1 MENLLTNYAVCSIGD
16 TIGFEYRGQTYYLNV
31 IDANPS
37 SGILGNKPSFWL
49 TFMTL
54 SLLFL
59 KTAVS
64 LSDVVVKLDFLPP
77 VDYDEKHDKSEMKG
91 KNELVDSNDNQNPD
105 LRISQDLLK
114 KRFDTI
120 VLALVE
126 NNHIFNICWSGE
138 YQRCRICSRAI
149 PVLSLQLHELR
160 CKGFECQKCHKMIFV
175 REEVH
180 EDEVHKMVTC
190 KKCGLQLE
198 KQFYVTHKPK
208 CPKRMGIQKK
218 KIDILKSKKH

>member
-1 MENLLTNYAVCSIGD
+1 
-16 TIGFEYRGQTYYLNV
+16 
-31 IDANPS
+31 
-37 SGILGNKPSFWL
+37 
-49 TFMTL
+49 MTL

-114 KRFDTI
+114 KRFDTT

-126 NNHIFNICWSGE
+126 NNHIFNIC
-138 YQRCRICSRAI
+138 
-149 PVLSLQLHELR
+149 
-160 CKGFECQKCHKMIFV
+160 
-175 REEVH
+175 
-180 EDEVHKMVTC
+180 
-190 KKCGLQLE
+190 
-198 KQFYVTHKPK
+198 
-208 CPKRMGIQKK
+208 
-218 KIDILKSKKH
+218 